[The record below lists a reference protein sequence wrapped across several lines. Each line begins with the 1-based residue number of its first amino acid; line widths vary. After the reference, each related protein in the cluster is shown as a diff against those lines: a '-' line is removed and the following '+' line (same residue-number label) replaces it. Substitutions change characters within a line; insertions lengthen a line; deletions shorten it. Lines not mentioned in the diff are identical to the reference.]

1 MQIFN
6 FLHRTHNSQPIK
18 HSAPL
23 AQAGRRSL
31 LAKHSSRISSAML
44 VRDKRTSSANGA
56 SSFAPRSIAN
66 LSVRNWSY
74 RRSRDQFG
82 TTGLQMKRL
91 LLPSTLIAS
100 LALINAAIS
109 PAQAGGGD
117 VAAGLVGGLA
127 AGTIIG
133 AAVAGPRY
141 YAPPAPVYVAP
152 GPSCYWTRGQPMWDG
167 YRGVWVYPSVQVCE

>member
-1 MQIFN
+1 MR
-6 FLHRTHNSQPIK
+6 LSVIK
-18 HSAPL
+18 DAASRRPGLPYHSKSFEMREEPSAASARRRRYSL
-23 AQAGRRSL
+23 SIGAQARRT
-31 LAKHSSRISSAML
+31 ARHRSR
-44 VRDKRTSSANGA
+44 RGA
-56 SSFAPRSIAN
+56 SLISRLEIRAT
-66 LSVRNWSY
+66 VG
-74 RRSRDQFG
+74 SRDQFG

-91 LLPSTLIAS
+91 LLPSALTS

-109 PAQAGGGD
+109 PAQAGSGD